1 MTKFPEAVEIEI
13 NSACNMACS
22 YCPNSVEQRKEKGQM
37 SVETYTLIMDQ
48 LVELNF
54 QGRISYD
61 FYNEPML
68 CTNLELFVEMTNTK
82 LPKSKII
89 IYTNGTKLT
98 EEKLKELVSLGVCEF
113 VVTEHESEQRGH
125 DFFTSVYKN
134 MDPKFKPY
142 VLFQKHSEI
151 QLFNR
156 GGVLPHL
163 GAAEVLLPCQIPANI
178 MTITVKGN
186 VLPCFEDFH
195 QNHEMGNVHDT
206 HLRDIWAGEKFEQFR
221 KDLARGLRH
230 KYEACK
236 GCNRTEVLF

>member
-1 MTKFPEAVEIEI
+1 MKFPEAVEIEI

-48 LVELNF
+48 LVDLNF

-68 CTNLELFVEMTNTK
+68 CSNLELFVDMANKK

-98 EEKLKELVSLGVCEF
+98 EKKLKELVSLGVCEF

-125 DFFTSVYKN
+125 DFFTSVYEK
-134 MDPKFKPY
+134 MDPRFKPY

-163 GAAEVLLPCQIPANI
+163 GGAEALATLS
-178 MTITVKGN
+178 
-186 VLPCFEDFH
+186 DS
-195 QNHEMGNVHDT
+195 
-206 HLRDIWAGEKFEQFR
+206 R
-221 KDLARGLRH
+221 KYNDNYG
-230 KYEACK
+230 
-236 GCNRTEVLF
+236 